1 MASSLFGTTKKSP
14 VSHPNPSNNTMEIL
28 LNAARA
34 GKRPQD
40 VLPKLAKSDPTVMQ
54 AMQIISGNTPAAVTG
69 IIQQMAAKQGFTIP
83 NLMARLGI
91 K

>member
-1 MASSLFGTTKKSP
+1 MASSLFGQR
-14 VSHPNPSNNTMEIL
+14 NPQSNTMQTL

-40 VLPKLAKSDPTVMQ
+40 VLPQLAKQDPTVMQ
-54 AMQIISGNTPAAVTG
+54 AMQIISGNTPQAVTG
-69 IIQQMAAKQGFTIP
+69 IIQNLAAKRGITIP
-83 NLMARLGI
+83 ALMQQMGI